1 MSPMLTDAF
10 AHHAWATERIIEAC
24 AKLSGEQLATAA
36 IGTRGPIV
44 ETLRH
49 LVHSDHWYLS
59 FFTERSALTNDEV
72 DAMSF
77 DQLRSTFVANAAT
90 WLVVVAEER
99 DPDREIVEH
108 DEGWTVHSPVGV
120 RLAQVVHHGT
130 DHRSQIC
137 TALTSLGI
145 EPPDIDVWAFARAS
159 GRERADPPDDHR

>member
-1 MSPMLTDAF
+1 MSSMLTDAF
-10 AHHAWATERIIEAC
+10 AHHAWATERLIEAC
-24 AKLSGEQLATAA
+24 ANLSDEQLSTTVV
-36 IGTRGPIV
+36 GTRGPII
-44 ETLRH
+44 ETLQH

-59 FFTERSALTNDEV
+59 FFTERPSLTDDEV
-72 DAMSF
+72 DAMSLAE
-77 DQLRSTFVANAAT
+77 LRSLVVVNAAK

-108 DEGWTVHSPVGV
+108 DDGWTLHSPVGV

-145 EPPDIDVWAFARAS
+145 EPPDIDLWAFARET
-159 GRERADPPDDHR
+159 GRERADPLSR

>member
-1 MSPMLTDAF
+1 MSSILTDAF
-10 AHHAWATERIIEAC
+10 AHHAWATERLIEAC
-24 AKLSGEQLATAA
+24 EKLSDEQLATSAV
-36 IGTRGPIV
+36 GTRGPII

-59 FFTERSALTNDEV
+59 FFTERPALSHDEV
-72 DAMSF
+72 DAMSLAE
-77 DQLRSTFVANAAT
+77 LRSLFAANAAT
-90 WLVVVAEER
+90 WRVVIAAEH

-145 EPPDIDVWAFARAS
+145 EPPDIDLWAFARAT
-159 GRERADPPDDHR
+159 GRERADPPTR

>member
-1 MSPMLTDAF
+1 MLTDAF
-10 AHHAWATERIIEAC
+10 AHHAWATERLIEAC
-24 AKLSGEQLATAA
+24 AKLSDEQLATSA
-36 IGTRGPIV
+36 IGTRGPII

-59 FFTERSALTNDEV
+59 FFTERPALNHDEV
-72 DAMSF
+72 DAMSLAE
-77 DQLRSTFVANAAT
+77 LRSLFVANAAA
-90 WLVVVAEER
+90 WRVVIAEER

-108 DEGWTVHSPVGV
+108 DEDWTVHSPVGV

-145 EPPDIDVWAFARAS
+145 EPPEIDLWAFARAT
-159 GRERADPPDDHR
+159 GRERADPGTR

>member
-1 MSPMLTDAF
+1 MLTDAF
-10 AHHAWATERIIEAC
+10 AHHAWATERLIEAC
-24 AKLSGEQLATAA
+24 ANLSDEQLSTTVV
-36 IGTRGPIV
+36 GTRGPII
-44 ETLRH
+44 ETLQH

-59 FFTERSALTNDEV
+59 FFTERPSLTDDEV
-72 DAMSF
+72 DAMSLAE
-77 DQLRSTFVANAAT
+77 LRSLVVVNAAK

-108 DEGWTVHSPVGV
+108 DDGWTLHSPVGV

-145 EPPDIDVWAFARAS
+145 EPPDIDLWAFARET
-159 GRERADPPDDHR
+159 GRERADPLSR